1 MEDYRK
7 VYKATCDM
15 IDAPT
20 LADMESVFDSR
31 IQEVTNSDL
40 LNYMFLYVMYEK
52 YSDSHKFRNEWEYFR
67 KQMPLTDLQVSA
79 EYWLMKK
86 LKCIKPDD
94 YKAAVDK
101 CTTRTG
107 E

>member
-7 VYKATCDM
+7 VYKITCDM

-20 LADMESVFDSR
+20 LADMENIFNSHIR
-31 IQEVTNSDL
+31 EVANSYL
-40 LNYMFLYVMYEK
+40 LNYMFLYIIYTK
-52 YSDSHKFRNEWEYFR
+52 YGDTPAFRREWEYIS

-94 YKAAVDK
+94 YRAAVDK